1 MLIGGVLAMGYQMAH
16 HQETEDEQIVEQ
28 VSMMATPDSVKSEM
42 ALQLEREAL
51 LERVRAMYTLVK
63 HECIYLGGSVDNDML
78 DKSFCSKS
86 WNKLLMAV
94 RSKEHNTGTLFF
106 EVNKWTMTY
115 DSDLVSFD
123 EFEVQDLNM
132 DANEMTATV
141 NFTVYAS
148 DTYTP
153 ARIELVYEDGNWN
166 DLPYLIRLPRMSRVS
181 SLVIVRVAA
190 LVAFFTTRPVPDV
203 FDFVCLPVTL
213 LLT

>member
-1 MLIGGVLAMGYQMAH
+1 MKRLVCISGVIGMLIGGVLAMGYQMAH

-51 LERVRAMYTLVK
+51 LERVRAIYTLVK

-153 ARIELVYEDGNWN
+153 ARIELVYEDGTWKIDNFYHLKYGLNLRSQMWDYLGN
-166 DLPYLIRLPRMSRVS
+166 DLICLI
-181 SLVIVRVAA
+181 
-190 LVAFFTTRPVPDV
+190 
-203 FDFVCLPVTL
+203 
-213 LLT
+213 

>member
-1 MLIGGVLAMGYQMAH
+1 MKRLVCISGVIGMLIGGVLAMGYQMAH

-28 VSMMATPDSVKSEM
+28 ASIMSTPDSVKSEV

-153 ARIELVYEDGNWN
+153 ARIELVYEDGNWKIDNFYHLKYGLNLRSQMWDYLGN
-166 DLPYLIRLPRMSRVS
+166 DLIYLI
-181 SLVIVRVAA
+181 
-190 LVAFFTTRPVPDV
+190 
-203 FDFVCLPVTL
+203 
-213 LLT
+213 

>member
-1 MLIGGVLAMGYQMAH
+1 MKRLVCISGVIGMLIGGVLAMGYQMAH

-28 VSMMATPDSVKSEM
+28 ASIMSTPDSVKSEM

-51 LERVRAMYTLVK
+51 LERVKAMYTLVK

-153 ARIELVYEDGNWN
+153 ARIELVYEDGNWKVDNFYHLKYGLNMRSQMWDYLGN
-166 DLPYLIRLPRMSRVS
+166 DLIYLI
-181 SLVIVRVAA
+181 
-190 LVAFFTTRPVPDV
+190 
-203 FDFVCLPVTL
+203 
-213 LLT
+213 

>member
-123 EFEVQDLNM
+123 EFEVQELNM
-132 DANEMTATV
+132 DTDEMTATV

-153 ARIELVYEDGNWN
+153 ARIELVYEDGNWKIDNFYHLKYGLNLRSQMWDYLGN
-166 DLPYLIRLPRMSRVS
+166 DLICLI
-181 SLVIVRVAA
+181 
-190 LVAFFTTRPVPDV
+190 
-203 FDFVCLPVTL
+203 
-213 LLT
+213 

>member
-1 MLIGGVLAMGYQMAH
+1 MKRLVCISGVIGMLIGGVLAMGYQMAH

-28 VSMMATPDSVKSEM
+28 VSMMATPDSVTSEM
-42 ALQLEREAL
+42 ALKLEREAL

-153 ARIELVYEDGNWN
+153 ARIELVYEDGNWKVDNFYHLKYGLNMRSQMWHYLGN
-166 DLPYLIRLPRMSRVS
+166 DLIYLI
-181 SLVIVRVAA
+181 
-190 LVAFFTTRPVPDV
+190 
-203 FDFVCLPVTL
+203 
-213 LLT
+213 

>member
-28 VSMMATPDSVKSEM
+28 VSMMATPDSVTSEM

-123 EFEVQDLNM
+123 EFEVQELNM
-132 DANEMTATV
+132 DTDEMTATV

-153 ARIELVYEDGNWN
+153 ARIELVYEDGNWKIDNFYHLKYGLNLRSQMWDYLGN
-166 DLPYLIRLPRMSRVS
+166 DLICLI
-181 SLVIVRVAA
+181 
-190 LVAFFTTRPVPDV
+190 
-203 FDFVCLPVTL
+203 
-213 LLT
+213 

>member
-153 ARIELVYEDGNWN
+153 ARIELVYEDGNWKIDNFYHLKYGLNLRSQMWDYLGN
-166 DLPYLIRLPRMSRVS
+166 DLICF
-181 SLVIVRVAA
+181 I
-190 LVAFFTTRPVPDV
+190 
-203 FDFVCLPVTL
+203 
-213 LLT
+213 

>member
-28 VSMMATPDSVKSEM
+28 VSMMATPDSVTSEM

-153 ARIELVYEDGNWN
+153 ARIELVYEDGNWKIDNFYHLKYGLNLRSQMWDYLGN
-166 DLPYLIRLPRMSRVS
+166 DLICF
-181 SLVIVRVAA
+181 I
-190 LVAFFTTRPVPDV
+190 
-203 FDFVCLPVTL
+203 
-213 LLT
+213 

>member
-28 VSMMATPDSVKSEM
+28 ASMMATPDSVKSEM
-42 ALQLEREAL
+42 VLQLEREAL

-153 ARIELVYEDGNWN
+153 ARIELVYEDGNWKIDNFYHLKYGLNLRSKMWDYLGN
-166 DLPYLIRLPRMSRVS
+166 DLICLI
-181 SLVIVRVAA
+181 
-190 LVAFFTTRPVPDV
+190 
-203 FDFVCLPVTL
+203 
-213 LLT
+213 

>member
-28 VSMMATPDSVKSEM
+28 ASIMSTPDSVKSEM

-51 LERVRAMYTLVK
+51 LEHVRAMYTLVK

-153 ARIELVYEDGNWN
+153 ARIELVYEDGNWKIDNFYHLKYGLNMRSQMWDYLGN
-166 DLPYLIRLPRMSRVS
+166 DLIYLI
-181 SLVIVRVAA
+181 
-190 LVAFFTTRPVPDV
+190 
-203 FDFVCLPVTL
+203 
-213 LLT
+213 

>member
-28 VSMMATPDSVKSEM
+28 ASIMSTPDSVKSEM

-153 ARIELVYEDGNWN
+153 ARIELVYEDGNWKVDNFYHLKYGLNMRSQMWHYLGN
-166 DLPYLIRLPRMSRVS
+166 DLIYLI
-181 SLVIVRVAA
+181 
-190 LVAFFTTRPVPDV
+190 
-203 FDFVCLPVTL
+203 
-213 LLT
+213 

>member
-1 MLIGGVLAMGYQMAH
+1 MKRLVCISGVIGMLIGGVLAMGYQMAH

-132 DANEMTATV
+132 DANEMAATV

-153 ARIELVYEDGNWN
+153 ARIELVYEDGNWKIDNFYHLKYGLNLRSQMWDYLGN
-166 DLPYLIRLPRMSRVS
+166 DLICLI
-181 SLVIVRVAA
+181 
-190 LVAFFTTRPVPDV
+190 
-203 FDFVCLPVTL
+203 
-213 LLT
+213 

>member
-1 MLIGGVLAMGYQMAH
+1 LKRLVCISGVIGMLIGGVLAMGYQMVH
-16 HQETEDEQIVEQ
+16 HQETEDEPIVEQ
-28 VSMMATPDSVKSEM
+28 ASIMSTPDSVKSEM

-51 LERVRAMYTLVK
+51 LERVRAIYTLVK

-123 EFEVQDLNM
+123 EFEVQDLNN

-153 ARIELVYEDGNWN
+153 ARIELVYEDGNWKIDNFYHLKYGLNLRSQMWDYLGN
-166 DLPYLIRLPRMSRVS
+166 DLICLI
-181 SLVIVRVAA
+181 
-190 LVAFFTTRPVPDV
+190 
-203 FDFVCLPVTL
+203 
-213 LLT
+213 

>member
-1 MLIGGVLAMGYQMAH
+1 MKRLVCISGVIGMLIGGVLAMGYQMAH

-28 VSMMATPDSVKSEM
+28 ASIMSTPDSVKSEM

-123 EFEVQDLNM
+123 EFEVQDLNN

-153 ARIELVYEDGNWN
+153 ARIELVYEDGNWKIDNFYHLKYGLNLRSQMWDYLGN
-166 DLPYLIRLPRMSRVS
+166 DLIYLI
-181 SLVIVRVAA
+181 
-190 LVAFFTTRPVPDV
+190 
-203 FDFVCLPVTL
+203 
-213 LLT
+213 

>member
-106 EVNKWTMTY
+106 EVNKWTVTY

-153 ARIELVYEDGNWN
+153 ARIELVYEDGNWKIDNFYHLKYGLNLRSQMWDYLGN
-166 DLPYLIRLPRMSRVS
+166 DLICLI
-181 SLVIVRVAA
+181 
-190 LVAFFTTRPVPDV
+190 
-203 FDFVCLPVTL
+203 
-213 LLT
+213 

>member
-1 MLIGGVLAMGYQMAH
+1 MKRLVCISVVIGMLIGGVLAMGYQMAH

-28 VSMMATPDSVKSEM
+28 ASMMATPDSVKSEM
-42 ALQLEREAL
+42 VLQLEREAL

-153 ARIELVYEDGNWN
+153 ARIELVYEDGNWKIDNFYHLKYGLNLRSKMWDYLGN
-166 DLPYLIRLPRMSRVS
+166 DLICLI
-181 SLVIVRVAA
+181 
-190 LVAFFTTRPVPDV
+190 
-203 FDFVCLPVTL
+203 
-213 LLT
+213 

>member
-1 MLIGGVLAMGYQMAH
+1 MKRLVCISGVIGMLIGGVLAMGYQMVH
-16 HQETEDEQIVEQ
+16 HQETEDEPIVEQ
-28 VSMMATPDSVKSEM
+28 ASIMSTPDSVKSEM

-123 EFEVQDLNM
+123 EFEVQDLNN

-153 ARIELVYEDGNWN
+153 ARIELVYEDGNWKIDNFYHLKYGLNLRSQMWDYLGN
-166 DLPYLIRLPRMSRVS
+166 DLIYLI
-181 SLVIVRVAA
+181 
-190 LVAFFTTRPVPDV
+190 
-203 FDFVCLPVTL
+203 
-213 LLT
+213 

>member
-1 MLIGGVLAMGYQMAH
+1 MKRLVCISGVIGMLIGGVLAMGYQMAH

-28 VSMMATPDSVKSEM
+28 ASIMSTPDSVKSEV

-153 ARIELVYEDGNWN
+153 ARIELVYEDGNWKIDNFYHLKYGLNLRSQMWDYLGN
-166 DLPYLIRLPRMSRVS
+166 DLICLI
-181 SLVIVRVAA
+181 
-190 LVAFFTTRPVPDV
+190 
-203 FDFVCLPVTL
+203 
-213 LLT
+213 

>member
-28 VSMMATPDSVKSEM
+28 VSMMATPDSVTSEM

-51 LERVRAMYTLVK
+51 MARVKAIYNLVK
-63 HECIYLGGSVDNDML
+63 HETIYMGGSVDNDLL

-153 ARIELVYEDGNWN
+153 ARIELVYEDGNWKIDNFYHLKYGLNLRSQMWDYLGN
-166 DLPYLIRLPRMSRVS
+166 DLICLI
-181 SLVIVRVAA
+181 
-190 LVAFFTTRPVPDV
+190 
-203 FDFVCLPVTL
+203 
-213 LLT
+213 

>member
-1 MLIGGVLAMGYQMAH
+1 
-16 HQETEDEQIVEQ
+16 
-28 VSMMATPDSVKSEM
+28 MMATPDSVTSEM

-123 EFEVQDLNM
+123 EFEVQELNM
-132 DANEMTATV
+132 DTDEMTATV

-153 ARIELVYEDGNWN
+153 ARIELVYEDGNWKIDNFYHLKYGLNLRSQMWDYLGN
-166 DLPYLIRLPRMSRVS
+166 DLICF
-181 SLVIVRVAA
+181 I
-190 LVAFFTTRPVPDV
+190 
-203 FDFVCLPVTL
+203 
-213 LLT
+213 

>member
-28 VSMMATPDSVKSEM
+28 VSMMATPDSVTSEM
-42 ALQLEREAL
+42 ALKLEREAL

-153 ARIELVYEDGNWN
+153 ARIELVYEDGNWKIDNFYHLKYGLNLRSQMWDYLGN
-166 DLPYLIRLPRMSRVS
+166 DLICLI
-181 SLVIVRVAA
+181 
-190 LVAFFTTRPVPDV
+190 
-203 FDFVCLPVTL
+203 
-213 LLT
+213 

>member
-28 VSMMATPDSVKSEM
+28 ASIMSTPDSVKSEM

-153 ARIELVYEDGNWN
+153 ARIELVYEDGNWKIDNFYHLKYGLNLRSQMWDYLGN
-166 DLPYLIRLPRMSRVS
+166 DLIYLI
-181 SLVIVRVAA
+181 
-190 LVAFFTTRPVPDV
+190 
-203 FDFVCLPVTL
+203 
-213 LLT
+213 

>member
-28 VSMMATPDSVKSEM
+28 ASIMSTPDSVKSEV
-42 ALQLEREAL
+42 ALQLKREAL

-153 ARIELVYEDGNWN
+153 ARIELVYEDGNWKIDNFYHLKYGLNLRSQMWDYLGN
-166 DLPYLIRLPRMSRVS
+166 DLIYLI
-181 SLVIVRVAA
+181 
-190 LVAFFTTRPVPDV
+190 
-203 FDFVCLPVTL
+203 
-213 LLT
+213 

>member
-28 VSMMATPDSVKSEM
+28 ASIMSTPDSVKSEV
-42 ALQLEREAL
+42 ALQLKREAL

-153 ARIELVYEDGNWN
+153 ARIELVYEDGNWKIDNFYHLKYGLNLRSQMWDYLGN
-166 DLPYLIRLPRMSRVS
+166 DLICLI
-181 SLVIVRVAA
+181 
-190 LVAFFTTRPVPDV
+190 
-203 FDFVCLPVTL
+203 
-213 LLT
+213 

>member
-1 MLIGGVLAMGYQMAH
+1 MKRLVCISGVIGMLIGGVLAMGYQMAH

-153 ARIELVYEDGNWN
+153 ARIELVYEDGNWKIDNFYHLKYGLNLRSQMWDYLGN
-166 DLPYLIRLPRMSRVS
+166 DLICLI
-181 SLVIVRVAA
+181 
-190 LVAFFTTRPVPDV
+190 
-203 FDFVCLPVTL
+203 
-213 LLT
+213 

>member
-28 VSMMATPDSVKSEM
+28 ASIMSTPDSVKSEM

-153 ARIELVYEDGNWN
+153 ARIELVYEDGNWKIDNFYHLKYGLNLRSQMWHYLGN
-166 DLPYLIRLPRMSRVS
+166 DLIYLI
-181 SLVIVRVAA
+181 
-190 LVAFFTTRPVPDV
+190 
-203 FDFVCLPVTL
+203 
-213 LLT
+213 

>member
-28 VSMMATPDSVKSEM
+28 VSMMATPDSVTSEM

-153 ARIELVYEDGNWN
+153 ARIELVYEDGNWKVDNFYHLKYGLNMRSQMWHYLGN
-166 DLPYLIRLPRMSRVS
+166 DLIYLI
-181 SLVIVRVAA
+181 
-190 LVAFFTTRPVPDV
+190 
-203 FDFVCLPVTL
+203 
-213 LLT
+213 

>member
-28 VSMMATPDSVKSEM
+28 ASIKSTPDSVKSEM

-123 EFEVQDLNM
+123 EFEVQDMNM

-153 ARIELVYEDGNWN
+153 ARIELVYEDGNWKIDNFYHLKYGLNLRSQMWDYLGN
-166 DLPYLIRLPRMSRVS
+166 DLIYLI
-181 SLVIVRVAA
+181 
-190 LVAFFTTRPVPDV
+190 
-203 FDFVCLPVTL
+203 
-213 LLT
+213 

>member
-28 VSMMATPDSVKSEM
+28 ASIMATPDSVKSEM

-153 ARIELVYEDGNWN
+153 ARIELVYEDGNWKIDNFYHLKYGLNLRSQMWDYLGN
-166 DLPYLIRLPRMSRVS
+166 DLICLI
-181 SLVIVRVAA
+181 
-190 LVAFFTTRPVPDV
+190 
-203 FDFVCLPVTL
+203 
-213 LLT
+213 

>member
-16 HQETEDEQIVEQ
+16 HQETEDETIVEQ
-28 VSMMATPDSVKSEM
+28 ASIMSTPDSVKSEV
-42 ALQLEREAL
+42 ALQLKREAL

-153 ARIELVYEDGNWN
+153 ARIELVYEDGNWKIDNFYHLKYGLNLRSQMWDYLGN
-166 DLPYLIRLPRMSRVS
+166 DLIYLI
-181 SLVIVRVAA
+181 
-190 LVAFFTTRPVPDV
+190 
-203 FDFVCLPVTL
+203 
-213 LLT
+213 

>member
-51 LERVRAMYTLVK
+51 LERVRAIYTLVK

-153 ARIELVYEDGNWN
+153 ARIELVYEDGNWKIDNFYHLKYGLNLRSQMWDYLGN
-166 DLPYLIRLPRMSRVS
+166 DLICLI
-181 SLVIVRVAA
+181 
-190 LVAFFTTRPVPDV
+190 
-203 FDFVCLPVTL
+203 
-213 LLT
+213 

>member
-1 MLIGGVLAMGYQMAH
+1 MKRLVCISGVIGMLIGGVLAMGYQMAH

-28 VSMMATPDSVKSEM
+28 ASIMSTPDSVKSEM

-51 LERVRAMYTLVK
+51 LERVRAIYTLVK

-123 EFEVQDLNM
+123 EFEVQDLNN

-153 ARIELVYEDGNWN
+153 ARIELVYEDGNWKIDNFYHLKYGLNLRSQMWDYLGN
-166 DLPYLIRLPRMSRVS
+166 DLIYLI
-181 SLVIVRVAA
+181 
-190 LVAFFTTRPVPDV
+190 
-203 FDFVCLPVTL
+203 
-213 LLT
+213 

>member
-1 MLIGGVLAMGYQMAH
+1 MKRLVCISGVIGMLIGGVLAMGYQMAH

-153 ARIELVYEDGNWN
+153 ARIELVYEDGNWKIDNFYHLKYGLNLRSQMWDYLGN
-166 DLPYLIRLPRMSRVS
+166 DLICF
-181 SLVIVRVAA
+181 I
-190 LVAFFTTRPVPDV
+190 
-203 FDFVCLPVTL
+203 
-213 LLT
+213 

>member
-28 VSMMATPDSVKSEM
+28 VSMMATPDSLTSEM

-153 ARIELVYEDGNWN
+153 ARIELVYEDGNWKIDNFYHLKYGLNLRSQMWDYLGN
-166 DLPYLIRLPRMSRVS
+166 DLICLI
-181 SLVIVRVAA
+181 
-190 LVAFFTTRPVPDV
+190 
-203 FDFVCLPVTL
+203 
-213 LLT
+213 

>member
-1 MLIGGVLAMGYQMAH
+1 MKRLVCISGVIGMLIGGVLAMGYQMAH
-16 HQETEDEQIVEQ
+16 HQEAEDEQIVEQ

-153 ARIELVYEDGNWN
+153 ARIELVYEDGNWKIDNFYHLKYGLNLRSQMWDYLGN
-166 DLPYLIRLPRMSRVS
+166 DLICLI
-181 SLVIVRVAA
+181 
-190 LVAFFTTRPVPDV
+190 
-203 FDFVCLPVTL
+203 
-213 LLT
+213 